1 MYTANERRERAT
13 FQQFEASL
21 PGWAGLVTV
30 ICPVCWQ
37 VVRTYETRVTEL
49 SKYAYKYDSII
60 VRDENGSLRT
70 KSMYMRTEINGQG
83 CDHVKPE
90 PIVAPKKELLPLGVG
105 VITDLR
111 TPEQLLEDSVID
123 DIDWDF

>member
-13 FQQFEASL
+13 FQQLEASL

-70 KSMYMRTEINGQG
+70 KSMYMRTEIDKHG

-90 PIVAPKKELLPLGVG
+90 PIVTTNKGLTPLGIDT
-105 VITDLR
+105 ITDLR
-111 TPEQLLEDSVID
+111 TPEQLLEDSFE